1 MTWNFILERT
11 GTAILVSLDD
21 KPEKS
26 SWNNPIVA
34 VIFNFIELLTNCE
47 NIQNRQASRQL
58 R

>member
-21 KPEKS
+21 KPQKS
-26 SWNNPIVA
+26 SWKIPNVA

-47 NIQNRQASRQL
+47 NLPNRQASRQL